1 MKRNYEQG
9 VQLIPISKIRV
20 LNPRSRSKVK
30 FQEMVTNITDVG
42 LKRPITVSPRTDTDG
57 QEYFATGC
65 GEGRLKAFE
74 VLGQTEIPALVIDAT
89 DEELLLISLTEN
101 LARRHCAGVE
111 QMWEILNLK
120 ERGYKTAEIARK
132 VGLDATYVSG
142 IIRLLRKGEE
152 RLIQA
157 VIRRQM
163 PLRIAISVAAEDD
176 EKVQSALQDAYENKS
191 LRGSQLLVVRKV
203 ISQRKNKGKGIRKGN
218 RPSNGKPT
226 SNELVRVY
234 QKEASRQRMVIAKAK
249 LCETR
254 LVFAISAL
262 KELLRDE
269 DFVTLLRAESLDTL
283 PKYVAERVERKG
295 P

>member
-9 VQLIPISKIRV
+9 VQLIPISQIRV
-20 LNPRSRSKVK
+20 LNSRSRSKVK
-30 FQEMVTNITDVG
+30 FQAMVSNISHVG
-42 LKRPITVSPRTDTDG
+42 LKRPITVSPRTDEDG
-57 QEYFATGC
+57 QAYYATGC

-132 VGLDATYVSG
+132 VGLDNTYVSA
-142 IIRLLRKGEE
+142 ILRLLKNGEE
-152 RLIQA
+152 RLVQA
-157 VIRRQM
+157 VVKRHM
-163 PLRIAISVAAEDD
+163 PLGIAISVATESD
-176 EKVQSALQDAYENKS
+176 EEVQRALREAYENKS

-203 ISQRKNKGKGIRKGN
+203 ISQRSASGKSLKTGYR
-218 RPSNGKPT
+218 RTNGKPT
-226 SNELVRVY
+226 SNDLVRVY
-234 QKEASRQRMVIAKAK
+234 EKEASRQRTVIAKAK

-254 LVFAISAL
+254 LIFAVSAL
-262 KELLRDE
+262 KELFEDE

-283 PKYVAERVERKG
+283 PKYVAERLHGRG
-295 P
+295 Q